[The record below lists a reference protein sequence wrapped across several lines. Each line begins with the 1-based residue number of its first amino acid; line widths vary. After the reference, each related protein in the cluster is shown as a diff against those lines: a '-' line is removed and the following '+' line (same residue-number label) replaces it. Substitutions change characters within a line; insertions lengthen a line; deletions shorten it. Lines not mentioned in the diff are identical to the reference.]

1 MFLNKKKR
9 PKKFVLYTNMKKRI
23 QSLVLLLTSVLLF
36 GACVDQDDF
45 NFDRLSETSIN
56 PAIETNLLS
65 VSFTADDLFSGITD
79 SANSVYLVSI
89 NDTLHLQ
96 AFKDFEILPDEEYF
110 NKGIS
115 VQPIDFEFETITIPD
130 LPIEQTFDND
140 LEIISDT
147 SVEMKIDDLSKY
159 DESEMTRSLDSI
171 ILSLGNLTIS
181 GSANLPYD
189 VEIDLYSNYLINST
203 TGEKFHK
210 LLTITK
216 QNSINQTVDLTN
228 YKMKFQHN
236 SDNTSSLVFNY
247 SIKALTKDQSIQ
259 GGDYDI
265 DLQIGGENFMI
276 EVAWGEIGNP
286 VVPLNGSTEISFFDS
301 TITSNMFEF
310 QKADLQ
316 LIVNNYTGLDLSLDL
331 NELKT
336 KTYQGIVNK
345 MFLDDKRILIKKS
358 NIPGLSE
365 QSIHNLSINPTA
377 LSSLPD
383 SIIYSFTT
391 LFSSDEQK
399 GWIYPA
405 KKYVDIHSMVD
416 VPFTLKVHEFS
427 LEEETDALT
436 ALQDED
442 GVGQYL
448 DSAVLKISFDNSFPT
463 ELLIQILAKDEN
475 GFTSPLL
482 NTNLV
487 IESATLNTDG
497 KVLASKKGIK
507 EVTISAENY
516 QKLRDADKLIFKVT
530 LNTGSIN
537 DQQPYVVFTQ
547 SDKLKLGL
555 GIKAHTKI
563 TF

>member
-1 MFLNKKKR
+1 
-9 PKKFVLYTNMKKRI
+9 MKKRI